1 MSQITETI
9 SEKKLWVLVSTL
21 KDDTEEIDLQMVA
34 PSVIELIDEWQSAG
48 KFIWSGP
55 FNDNKTGM
63 AIFEATEKDA
73 NRFYDKYDKICSGVL
88 SYHLSQWDSFPLL
101 SMLENTA

>member
-21 KDDTEEIDLQMVA
+21 KDDTKEIDLQMVA
-34 PSVIELIDEWQSAG
+34 PSVIELIDEWQSTG

-73 NRFYDKYDKICSGVL
+73 NRFYGKYNKICSGVL
-88 SYHLSQWDSFPLL
+88 SYHLYQWDSFPLL

>member
-1 MSQITETI
+1 MSQKTETV
-9 SEKKLWVLVSTL
+9 SEKKSWVLVSSLDQNT
-21 KDDTEEIDLQMVA
+21 KEEDLQRIT
-34 PSVIELIDEWQSAG
+34 PSVIELINEWQSAG

-63 AIFEATEKDA
+63 AIFEATKEES

-88 SYHLSQWDSFPLL
+88 SYHLYQWDSFPLL
-101 SMLENTA
+101 SML

>member
-21 KDDTEEIDLQMVA
+21 KDDTKEIDLQKVA
-34 PSVIELIDEWQSAG
+34 QPVIELIDEWQSAG

-88 SYHLSQWDSFPLL
+88 SYHLNRWDSFPLL
-101 SMLENTA
+101 SMFENTA

>member
-1 MSQITETI
+1 MSQITETV
-9 SEKKLWVLVSTL
+9 SEKKLWVLISSL
-21 KDDTEEIDLQMVA
+21 KDDTKGIDLQMVA

-63 AIFEATEKDA
+63 AVFEATEEES

-88 SYHLSQWDSFPLL
+88 SYHLHQWDSLPFL
-101 SMLENTA
+101 SML